1 MNRLYTII
9 FLVLINLAVFG
20 QTITFDFVDY
30 DDQVYI
36 LNNPHLQEGLTTE
49 SFKWGLTTGYFVSW
63 HPVTWW
69 SFLVDVSLFGMNPAG
84 YHAMNVLLHILATI
98 FLFYAL
104 FRMSDRYWESL
115 IVAVLFAIHPQ
126 HVQSVAWISE
136 RKDVLSALFMG
147 LTIIVYHRYTRDQH
161 WLWYSLTVAMFILG
175 LMSKS
180 MLVTLP
186 CVLFLLDYWP
196 LNRLTDKKAIQ
207 RAILE
212 KIPLMLLAIGTA
224 IITYIVQ
231 DEGGA
236 VSHISTYA
244 LEGRVVNALTSYS
257 IYLYRTIW
265 PFNLSFFYPLDFDQ
279 IAWAKGILSA
289 IFLIIVSGI
298 SVSYRLKAPQLLVGW
313 LWYLGTLIP
322 VIGLVRVGIQANAD
336 RYTYIPLIGVFI
348 AVVFTLHPWLFAIES
363 RKRITKM
370 AYVILCVSMILLSYK
385 EASFWKN
392 TALISGRAVTTTEDN
407 HVAYYLIGNIH
418 LEYKT
423 YEHAELFYQK
433 GLELDHTFYDLRTN
447 MGILLEKIER
457 LDEAEAFTL
466 ETVSLYP
473 KDAKVL
479 YALARIAQAQ
489 GDENKTNNY
498 YLKHANLLWQ
508 QGDLDKALQVYN
520 TIIAQHPNFV
530 IAYHNKASALVVHEH
545 FREAKAVLEQALK
558 IDPTYAPSKE
568 LLHAIQSEI
577 EEF

>member
-1 MNRLYTII
+1 M
-9 FLVLINLAVFG
+9 
-20 QTITFDFVDY
+20 
-30 DDQVYI
+30 
-36 LNNPHLQEGLTTE
+36 
-49 SFKWGLTTGYFVSW
+49 
-63 HPVTWW
+63 
-69 SFLVDVSLFGMNPAG
+69 
-84 YHAMNVLLHILATI
+84 
-98 FLFYAL
+98 
-104 FRMSDRYWESL
+104 
-115 IVAVLFAIHPQ
+115 
-126 HVQSVAWISE
+126 
-136 RKDVLSALFMG
+136 
-147 LTIIVYHRYTRDQH
+147 
-161 WLWYSLTVAMFILG
+161 
-175 LMSKS
+175 
-180 MLVTLP
+180 
-186 CVLFLLDYWP
+186 
-196 LNRLTDKKAIQ
+196 
-207 RAILE
+207 
-212 KIPLMLLAIGTA
+212 IG
-224 IITYIVQ
+224 
-231 DEGGA
+231 
-236 VSHISTYA
+236 
-244 LEGRVVNALTSYS
+244 R
-257 IYLYRTIW
+257 
-265 PFNLSFFYPLDFDQ
+265 
-279 IAWAKGILSA
+279 
-289 IFLIIVSGI
+289 
-298 SVSYRLKAPQLLVGW
+298 
-313 LWYLGTLIP
+313 
-322 VIGLVRVGIQANAD
+322 VRVGIQANAD

-348 AVVFTLHPWLFAIES
+348 ALVFTLHPWLFAIES

-370 AYVILCVSMILLSYK
+370 AYIILCVSMILLSYK

-520 TIIAQHPNFV
+520 TIISQHPNFV

-568 LLHAIQSEI
+568 LLHAIQSEK